1 MRRAT
6 IDPVVDPRWS
16 DLIRERESSV
26 FHSPAWLG
34 VIKDTYG
41 FDVQADVLIDDGGE
55 PTAGIVYVKLDDV
68 MDPRIVS
75 VPFSD
80 FCDPMANDTE
90 VWDTLIGPLVAQ
102 GHRISLRCLNTRLP
116 GEGAGFEATNQA
128 KWHGV
133 DLQREP
139 DDIWD
144 SLHPS
149 ARRSIRKARAGGVT
163 VREAESR
170 EDLRAF
176 FELHLRL
183 RKYKYQL
190 LAQPYRFFEHIW
202 DAFIA
207 PGDGALMLAVVDDE
221 IIGGV
226 MFLEWNDALCYK
238 FNASS
243 AEHLALR
250 PNDLVVWE
258 GIEFGRRKGLRYL
271 DFGLSDSEQEGL
283 VRYKRKFATEEREI
297 YFFEHPPQGSP
308 SEADQAMRALLP
320 QLTEIFVDER
330 VPDEITERAGD
341 LLYQFFS

>member
-1 MRRAT
+1 MSL
-6 IDPVVDPRWS
+6 DPVADPRWS
-16 DLIRERESSV
+16 ALVEARQSSV
-26 FHSPAWLG
+26 FQSPAWLG
-34 VIKDTYG
+34 VLRDTYG
-41 FDVQADVLIDDGGE
+41 LDVQADVLVDEGGD
-55 PTAGIVYVKLDDV
+55 PIAGMVYAELHDM

-75 VPFSD
+75 LPFSD
-80 FCDPMANDTE
+80 FCDPIVDDAGAWE
-90 VWDTLIGPLVAQ
+90 ALIGPLLAK
-102 GHRISLRCLNTRLP
+102 GCSLSLRCLNSQLP
-116 GEGAGFEATNQA
+116 RGDARFEVTNQA
-128 KWHGV
+128 KWHAV

-183 RKYKYQL
+183 RKYKYRL

-258 GIEFGRRKGLRYL
+258 GIEFGQRKGLRYL

-308 SEADQAMRALLP
+308 SEADRAMRALLP
-320 QLTEIFVDER
+320 RLTEIFVDET
-330 VPDEITERAGD
+330 VPDEVTERAGD